1 MMILLAR
8 REMNQVTSVVFCPLN
23 QRCVITPH
31 HDYISIQSM
40 ETHRASV
47 MYQAV
52 LSAGVDE

>member
-1 MMILLAR
+1 
-8 REMNQVTSVVFCPLN
+8 MNQVTSVVFCPLN